1 MLCVLGYSTTD
12 HIIVSICNKDII
24 ARAGKI
30 LGNIAYMRTAL
41 FASFDLPTLQILSR
55 LYDTTF
61 SVSPNLADDGDWLNS
76 PTGPR
81 ALLILACRYTEVV
94 LINEIAKLLSNGHS
108 WVSCSVDSRKYLT
121 WNFNILF
128 TKQPSFRIP
137 KYGGWETLYQCISMS
152 PKGLFRRHSTST

>member
-61 SVSPNLADDGDWLNS
+61 SVSPNLADDGD
-76 PTGPR
+76 
-81 ALLILACRYTEVV
+81 
-94 LINEIAKLLSNGHS
+94 
-108 WVSCSVDSRKYLT
+108 
-121 WNFNILF
+121 
-128 TKQPSFRIP
+128 
-137 KYGGWETLYQCISMS
+137 
-152 PKGLFRRHSTST
+152 